1 MTAVL
6 RTIDRLLGQLELLL
20 SAVALLV
27 IAGCTATGSFFR
39 SIIDDPLVWAN
50 EMSVLGL
57 VWLTFLGSS
66 AVYKERGHL
75 AVDAFSALLP
85 ARARHLLKLAL
96 IVLMGLTIA
105 IVGWYVLTLIPLQ
118 HRKLIPGIGLPRS
131 LYGFPLL
138 WMAASMS
145 LSSILHVFDELAVSV
160 AVSAAAGRLA

>member
-1 MTAVL
+1 
-6 RTIDRLLGQLELLL
+6 
-20 SAVALLV
+20 
-27 IAGCTATGSFFR
+27 
-39 SIIDDPLVWAN
+39 
-50 EMSVLGL
+50 
-57 VWLTFLGSS
+57 
-66 AVYKERGHL
+66 
-75 AVDAFSALLP
+75 
-85 ARARHLLKLAL
+85 
-96 IVLMGLTIA
+96 MGLTIA